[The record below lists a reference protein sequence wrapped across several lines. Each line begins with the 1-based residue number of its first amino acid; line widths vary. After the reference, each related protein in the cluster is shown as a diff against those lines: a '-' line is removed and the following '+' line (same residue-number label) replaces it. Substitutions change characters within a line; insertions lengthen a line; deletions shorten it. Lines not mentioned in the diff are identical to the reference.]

1 MNIHVSHFRWV
12 MQDIDIDFPDNGAK
26 KLDKLS
32 AFFWLE
38 NFAKMN
44 LVLRIWSHI
53 LKKSI
58 IENFIFS
65 AVPTNTPRGFH
76 VETIPRRF
84 NVESTWCV
92 CRGVARIK

>member
-1 MNIHVSHFRWV
+1 
-12 MQDIDIDFPDNGAK
+12 MQYIDNDFSDNGTK
-26 KLDKLS
+26 ILDKLS

-58 IENFIFS
+58 IKNFILVQSLQTHHVDSTFKRFHVVS
-65 AVPTNTPRGFH
+65 MWNPRGVF
-76 VETIPRRF
+76 V
-84 NVESTWCV
+84 
-92 CRGVARIK
+92 GV

>member
-1 MNIHVSHFRWV
+1 MNIHVSYFRWV
-12 MQDIDIDFPDNGAK
+12 MQHIDIDFPDNDPK

-32 AFFWLE
+32 AFFWLG

-44 LVLRIWSHI
+44 LVLRIWLHI

-58 IENFIFS
+58 IEYFIFS

-92 CRGVARIK
+92 CRVVARIK